1 MISSL
6 LSFLGAS
13 VLLTISPGPDNIYV
27 LVQGI
32 SNGKKAGI
40 VLTSGL
46 VSGVIVHTSLV
57 AFGVSVIIQNSPML
71 FYGIQYLGAAYLLL
85 LAYKVYKSENTLS
98 IKSTHQ
104 SMGFWKLYRR
114 GFLMNVL
121 NPKVSLFFL
130 ALFPGFL
137 WDKSENTIVQFYA
150 LGVLFM
156 LQAFIIFSCIAIF
169 AERINILLTEKSI
182 HPNFFKYLQVLTFFS
197 IALYLLIS

>member
-6 LSFLGAS
+6 VSFIGAS
-13 VLLTISPGPDNIYV
+13 ILLTISPGPDNIYV

-40 VLTSGL
+40 ILTSGL
-46 VSGVIVHTSLV
+46 VSGIIVHTSLV
-57 AFGVSVIIQNSPML
+57 AFGVSLIIQNSSLL
-71 FYGIQYLGAAYLLL
+71 FYGIQYLGVAYLLF

-98 IKSTHQ
+98 IKTTNQST
-104 SMGFWKLYRR
+104 GFWKLYRR

-121 NPKVSLFFL
+121 NPKVSFFFL
-130 ALFPGFL
+130 ALFPGFI
-137 WDKSENTIVQFYA
+137 WDKCGNTILQFYV
-150 LGVLFM
+150 LGILFM

-182 HPNFFKYLQVLTFFS
+182 HPNFFNYLQMLTFLS